1 MNRSKA
7 LSFFSVL
14 VFAIFSASA
23 CSGPKGGVVCVGA
36 ACGGGNGSVAV
47 TMVADTLPANP
58 SLLTFQVTITSIKF
72 TASAGTSTTVNL
84 NPALTVDLMRLQT
97 DSVFLGTF
105 ASIPATQYNSVTLIL
120 TGNANI
126 TFLNDT
132 NSTLSSC
139 PANTICPLSVA
150 ASSNPV
156 ANVSFTVSQSAVT
169 GVGIDLN
176 FSKAVSISG
185 TSLAVN
191 FSNNNVLSAFTL
203 PRANSNLA
211 SGQLDLIEDFTGVV
225 SISNSAVTIS
235 SATATGRGS
244 LTATGS
250 SSTILDTDPTG
261 VLCPVGTSQLTS
273 CVSSNQAASM
283 DVILKSDGTLAIQ
296 EIEPLLGTLQDTVEG
311 VVVAINSGNQ
321 TQFTLVITNLIPAAQ
336 NSLIG
341 TVKIGDGLTV
351 NLSNAVKPF
360 LVDTKGLPVAS
371 QFAAIFGNFSNQTNT
386 SALHLGQTLAAHV
399 TAFTAAAGNNHRF
412 RHRRYRHASVVSLY
426 SDDFRRCYATVFH
439 YHLSRHSSTPPA
451 SPRSSPSRR
460 QIWMESPEQLIW
472 LLTTRW
478 LCAHF
483 SSRILPIRPCRPSS
497 PPRFVSTNLRLS
509 PPPQKATG
517 RSDILR
523 PARSVFRFKLF
534 ATHCFRFFSELN

>member
-36 ACGGGNGSVAV
+36 ACGGGNGTVAV

-58 SLLTFQVTITSIKF
+58 SLLTFQVTITSLKF
-72 TASAGTSTTVNL
+72 TTSTGTSTTVNL
-84 NPALTVDLMRLQT
+84 SPALTVDLMRLQT

-105 ASIPATQYNSVTLIL
+105 ANIPAAQYSSVTLIL

-132 NSTLSSC
+132 GATLSTC
-139 PANTICPLSVA
+139 PATTICPLSVA

-156 ANVSFTVSQSAVT
+156 ANLSFTVSQNTVT

-176 FSKAVSISG
+176 FTKAVSISG
-185 TSLAVN
+185 ASLAVN

-225 SISNSAVTIS
+225 SINNSAVTIA
-235 SATATGRGS
+235 SANAGGRGS
-244 LTATGS
+244 LTATAS
-250 SSTILDTDPTG
+250 SSTILDSDPTG
-261 VLCPVGTSQLTS
+261 VLCPVGTTQLTS
-273 CVSSNQAASM
+273 CVKSNEAASM
-283 DVILKSDGTLAIQ
+283 DVVLKSDGTLAIE

-311 VVVAINSGNQ
+311 IVVGINSGNQ

-341 TVKIGDGLTV
+341 ALKIGDGLTV
-351 NLSNAVKPF
+351 NLSTAVKPF

-386 SALHLGQTLAAHV
+386 SALHLGQTVAVHL
-399 TAFTAAAGNNHRF
+399 TAFTAAQGTTIA
-412 RHRRYRHASVVSLY
+412 
-426 SDDFRRCYATVFH
+426 
-439 YHLSRHSSTPPA
+439 SSTADTVTLRWTRFTAATSSAATPQFSITTFPSFFNATGIAQVESFPA
-451 SPRSSPSRR
+451 
-460 QIWMESPEQLIW
+460 
-472 LLTTRW
+472 
-478 LCAHF
+478 
-483 SSRILPIRPCRPSS
+483 
-497 PPRFVSTNLRLS
+497 TNLDGISGTTNLVVNNPVAMRALFIENAS
-509 PPPQKATG
+509 NSAV
-517 RSDILR
+517 
-523 PARSVFRFKLF
+523 PAFF
-534 ATHCFRFFSELN
+534 AAKVRQH